1 MHFRLKSCTRLT
13 FVDNTCYWQGPNP
26 YEATSEQVVTTPTK
40 KKKETRNRQKRLS
53 QTDDAPRQI
62 AWKTDEEIALAKG
75 WKSISEN
82 SERGNKR
89 KKDGFLVEVI
99 EYIESKTKMEGR
111 QTYDTVLGKWK
122 MVRLA

>member
-1 MHFRLKSCTRLT
+1 M
-13 FVDNTCYWQGPNP
+13 
-26 YEATSEQVVTTPTK
+26 
-40 KKKETRNRQKRLS
+40 
-53 QTDDAPRQI
+53 I
-62 AWKTDEEIALAKG
+62 AWTTDEEIALAKG

-111 QTYDTVLGKWK
+111 RTYDMVLGKWK
-122 MVRLA
+122 MVRLAVVYFCSLYNNVMRMAQESGAEDRLCSKGNDSLSR